1 MKILGVR
8 ELTEHIDEVLRMV
21 EEEGETIE
29 ITNNGEVIAHLVPV
43 GRPKSSAEPAKRDV
57 WADLYRL
64 AAEISAHWSADV
76 SAVEAVRDVRRE
88 L

>member
-1 MKILGVR
+1 MKTLEVQ
-8 ELTEHIDEVLRMV
+8 ELKERIGEILRMV
-21 EEEGETIE
+21 EEGETIE

-57 WADLYRL
+57 WAGLDRL
-64 AAEISAHWSADV
+64 AAEISAHWKGGMD
-76 SAVEAVRDVRRE
+76 AVEAVRDVRRD